1 MRKNFNRLKV
11 PFMSMN
17 PDLLIACRYTQ
28 LQDQIDERKRR
39 IEINKNLMW
48 SKGFFGK
55 CSLLWKNC
63 MLKDECEQLEL
74 EQIELCT
81 REEGNKK

>member
-17 PDLLIACRYTQ
+17 PDFMIACRYTQ
-28 LQDQIDERKRR
+28 LQDQIDKRKRQ

-55 CSLLWKNC
+55 CKLIWANSKLKKEYELLK
-63 MLKDECEQLEL
+63 L
-74 EQIELCT
+74 EQAEIFKK
-81 REEGNKK
+81 EEGKKK